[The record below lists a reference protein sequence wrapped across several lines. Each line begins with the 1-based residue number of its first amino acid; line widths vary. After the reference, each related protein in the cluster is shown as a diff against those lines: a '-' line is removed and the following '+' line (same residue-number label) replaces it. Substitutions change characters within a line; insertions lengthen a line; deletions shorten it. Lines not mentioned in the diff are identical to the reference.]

1 MGLGVNLDVN
11 LTNIIVTA
19 GSSNSGNGN
28 NTDNS
33 NTIIIVIMFII
44 VRVCLGQAEW
54 RDTNNNMPRH
64 SRL

>member
-1 MGLGVNLDVN
+1 
-11 LTNIIVTA
+11 VTA